1 MWCHI
6 KLFMVQGK
14 YNIDALMDLK
24 IDKNMVLKDFKNL
37 LQKLALQ
44 MWNRCVTVFKEQ
56 RSKAVQKSS
65 VNFKLYSQETNQDL
79 KRLSM
84 FELQT
89 IQNIF
94 ILTDIKVLGS
104 DEEYKKDAKKEK
116 KNAMSAFERKPID
129 YKPRH
134 SNDLEQNS
142 PTKATPLMELS
153 EETKVS
159 ELMSYRKNDI
169 KVVCKFKTL
178 LEYFME

>member
-1 MWCHI
+1 M
-6 KLFMVQGK
+6 
-14 YNIDALMDLK
+14 
-24 IDKNMVLKDFKNL
+24 
-37 LQKLALQ
+37 
-44 MWNRCVTVFKEQ
+44 
-56 RSKAVQKSS
+56 
-65 VNFKLYSQETNQDL
+65 
-79 KRLSM
+79 KRLSI
-84 FELQT
+84 FELQA

-129 YKPRH
+129 FKPQNRK
-134 SNDLEQNS
+134 DLEQNNS
-142 PTKATPLMELS
+142 AKATPLMELP

-159 ELMSYRKNDI
+159 ELISYFKNDI